1 MAGEESTAETNQP
14 LHVSRRAILGSAGLV
29 AAAFAVPGSAE
40 AALKAITA
48 RASGLDFAI
57 RDRESMQRLSIS
69 FTNATVSGGR
79 IIQDGRTAARMV
91 VDLGPQ
97 HLIEQIVSISRPT
110 TPVNARLAEA
120 SRLAFDLP
128 AAGLP
133 ATREGLLTWLECE
146 PRVTSLAA
154 YPEGENIP
162 ARDVTY
168 RNPNASLTAIEIP
181 WFMVFSPS
189 DESGWEHPLV
199 GPTYD
204 GRTEV
209 WQTRLATRT
218 FDSKG
223 DPTGYDHSSDTMRVI
238 WLRDSTGA
246 QMLRT
251 SPSGIATG
259 PLKKNYP
266 FPMRP
271 NPQDRSDIGR
281 LTGMTSNAA
290 GTAAV
295 KGGVA
300 DPVEVDLTLSALGG
314 TMRALGEWDEP
325 GVSSLTSWQQR
336 VWDGRDTYIRTTRV
350 GYVYP
355 FAVPATLIEE
365 VTREFASD
373 RAGTVRAF
381 ERLTQRIVINAPN
394 IDLDDANGMPSD
406 GRGTPFSRI
415 RFRTLSTPPITGVA
429 TPLRGEWKTCK
440 VFVPLLDSGEPFA
453 FTVTGIDRAGRSIT
467 FDTPV
472 LFAEDKAVNIKRA
485 NFTKTGAQAL
495 RNYFNG
501 LPESQRRAQ
510 MRGVY
515 IAFADDGGVE
525 GSTSMPTISLD
536 WHLEL
541 GTPSGSASD
550 LARERRPYSFPKMER
565 ASVNADGPSAMAGN
579 SQSVNVSFPSVYLSG
594 GIGSTDLGIYL
605 EGIGSQSV
613 GADAQ
618 RGGGISAP
626 SMGVAG
632 IGRVTGVLPSNGS
645 SGFPS
650 DWTTGGMPKINP
662 ASMLD
667 GFTLFGGISLADLLP
682 DPIDMLQSDGAGG
695 WRPNP
700 KAPAFA
706 TDRSF
711 DVDLPDVPTEVFV
724 HYEWRPEL
732 RPFNPL
738 LPEADRADFY
748 ILVEAKASATELD
761 AYWKAEGALTNLKI
775 VFFGS
780 KAFAYV
786 ILDRIG
792 FSAGSGRASDMQVEI
807 GEIVFGDALAFL
819 EKMARFLAFGS
830 GNGPILNI
838 DARSITTG
846 FSLEVPSIGLGAMT
860 LSGLATRVAINLP
873 FGEDPVRFELGF
885 STPDDPFAVTVMG
898 IGGGGWFGLD
908 IGLDG
913 VEYMNI
919 GVAIKA
925 ALEIDL
931 GVASGGVSCTVGLQY
946 EISGRGSTTEMALTA
961 FVCIKGRV
969 EVLGIVT
976 LAIELCLGMTL
987 QIPSSPGDPVKLVGQ
1002 ATCTVKVKVCG
1013 IKKSVSITMRRTI
1026 TGSPK
1031 PAVPSAR
1038 RGQARAAA
1046 EPALEPEPTPI
1057 TFADVMDQAD
1067 WTDWCGAFA

>member
-1 MAGEESTAETNQP
+1 MADEESTEATSTP
-14 LHVSRRAILGSAGLV
+14 YTVSRRAVLGGAGLV
-29 AAAFAVPGSAE
+29 AAALAVPGSAD
-40 AALKAITA
+40 AALRAITS
-48 RASGLDFAI
+48 RAGGLDFAI

-69 FTNATVSGGR
+69 FTNATISGGQ
-79 IIQDGRTAARMV
+79 IVQDGRTAARMV

-97 HLIEQIVSISRPT
+97 HLIEQIATNSRQS
-110 TPVNARLAEA
+110 TPVGARLAEA

-133 ATREGLLTWLECE
+133 ATRAGLLTWLECE

-162 ARDVTY
+162 ARDVVY
-168 RNPNASLTAIEIP
+168 RNPNSSLTAIEIP

-199 GPTYD
+199 GSTKD

-218 FDSKG
+218 FDSAG
-223 DPTGYDHSSDTMRVI
+223 NPTGYDHSSDTMRVI

-246 QMLRT
+246 KMLRV
-251 SPSGIATG
+251 SPTGIATRKAR
-259 PLKKNYP
+259 PNYP
-266 FPMRP
+266 FEMRP
-271 NPQDRSDIGR
+271 NPHDRSDIGR

-314 TMRALGEWDEP
+314 TMRALGEWNEP

-336 VWDGRDTYIRTTRV
+336 VWDGRDTYIRTTRR
-350 GYVYP
+350 GFVYP
-355 FAVPATLIEE
+355 FAVPATLVEE
-365 VTREFASD
+365 VTREFKAD
-373 RAGTVRAF
+373 KAGTVRAF
-381 ERLTQRIVINAPN
+381 ERLTQRVVINTPT
-394 IDLDDANGMPSD
+394 IDLDGADGVPSD
-406 GRGTPFSRI
+406 GRGTPFGRI
-415 RFRTLSTPPITGVA
+415 RFRTLSTPPITGLG
-429 TPLRGEWKTCK
+429 TPLGGQWLGCT
-440 VFVPLLDSGEPFA
+440 VFTPLIDSGEPFA
-453 FTVTGIDRAGRSIT
+453 FTVTGIDRAGRPIT
-467 FDTPV
+467 FETPV
-472 LFAEDKAVNIKRA
+472 LFAEDKAVGTNRA

-495 RNYFNG
+495 KNYFNG
-501 LPESQRRAQ
+501 LPEIQRRAQ
-510 MRGVY
+510 MRGTYV
-515 IAFADDGGVE
+515 AFAVDGGVD

-536 WHLEL
+536 WHLDL
-541 GTPSGSASD
+541 GNPSGSSSD

-565 ASVNADGPSAMAGN
+565 ASINVDGVSAMAGDAQN
-579 SQSVNVSFPSVYLSG
+579 VDVSFPSVYLSG

-605 EGIGSQSV
+605 EGIGSQSL

-626 SMGVAG
+626 SMGVSG
-632 IGRVTGVLPSNGS
+632 FGRVTGALPGAPGDLPSLGS
-645 SGFPS
+645 L
-650 DWTTGGMPKINP
+650 PKINP
-662 ASMLD
+662 ATMLH

-711 DVDLPDVPTEVFV
+711 DPDLPDIPTEVFV

-732 RPFNPL
+732 KPFNPL
-738 LPEADRADFY
+738 LPDADKADFY
-748 ILVEAKASATELD
+748 ILVEAKASATDAE

-780 KAFAYV
+780 KVFAYV

-819 EKMARFLAFGS
+819 SKMARFLAFGS

-846 FSLEVPSIGLGAMT
+846 FSLEVPSVGLGAVN

-885 STPDDPFAVTVMG
+885 SAPDDPFAVTVMG

-931 GVASGGVSCTVGLQY
+931 GVASGGVSCTIGLQY
-946 EISGRGSTTEMALTA
+946 EISGRGANTEMALTA

-976 LAIELCLGMTL
+976 LAIELCLGLTL
-987 QIPSSPGDPVKLVGQ
+987 QLPSSSGDPVKLVGQ

-1026 TGSPK
+1026 TGSPL
-1031 PAVPSAR
+1031 PAEPSAR
-1038 RGQARAAA
+1038 RGDARAAVA
-1046 EPALEPEPTPI
+1046 PAATEPTPI

-1067 WTDWCGAFA
+1067 WTEWCGAFA

>member
-1 MAGEESTAETNQP
+1 MADEESTTDGPIQ
-14 LHVSRRAILGSAGLV
+14 VSRRAILGGAGLV
-29 AAAFAVPGSAE
+29 AAALAVPGSAE
-40 AALKAITA
+40 AALRAISA
-48 RASGLDFAI
+48 RAGTLDFAI
-57 RDRESMQRLSIS
+57 RDRESMQRLTVS
-69 FTNATVSGGR
+69 FTNARISGGR
-79 IIQDGRTAARMV
+79 IVADGRTPAIMV

-97 HLIEQIVSISRPT
+97 HLIEQISTTTRQS
-110 TPVNARLAEA
+110 TPVGARLAQA
-120 SRLAFDLP
+120 SRLAFTLP
-128 AAGLP
+128 SAGLP

-146 PRVTSLAA
+146 PRVGSLAA
-154 YPEGENIP
+154 YPQDERIP
-162 ARDVTY
+162 STDVVY
-168 RNPNASLTAIEIP
+168 RNPASTSTAIEIP
-181 WFMVFSPS
+181 WFMVMAPS

-199 GPTYD
+199 GTTHD

-209 WQTRLATRT
+209 WQTRLTTRT

-223 DPTGYDHSSDTMRVI
+223 DPTGYDHSGDTVRVI
-238 WLRDSTGA
+238 WLRDRNA
-246 QMLRT
+246 AKMLRT
-251 SPSGIATG
+251 TPSNIV
-259 PLKKNYP
+259 KKPGLPNYP
-266 FPMRP
+266 FEMRP

-295 KGGVA
+295 KGGLA
-300 DPVEVDLTLSALGG
+300 DPVDVDLTLSALGG
-314 TMRALGEWDEP
+314 TMRALGEWNEP
-325 GVSSLTSWQQR
+325 GVASLTSWQQR
-336 VWDGRDTYIRTTRV
+336 SWDGRDTYIRTTSV
-350 GYVYP
+350 GFVYP
-355 FAVPATLIEE
+355 FAVPATLVEE
-365 VTREFASD
+365 VTREFLAD
-373 RAGTVRAF
+373 RSGTVRAF
-381 ERLTQRIVINAPN
+381 ERLTQRIIINTPS
-394 IDLDDANGMPSD
+394 IDLDAASGVPSS
-406 GRGTPFSRI
+406 GRGTPFRRI
-415 RFRTLSTPPITGVA
+415 RFRTLASPAVTGAA
-429 TPLRGEWKTCK
+429 TPLGGQWRGCT
-440 VFVPLLDSGEPFA
+440 VFVPQAASGDPFT
-453 FTVTGIDRAGRSIT
+453 FTVTGIDRAGRAIT

-472 LFAEDKAVNIKRA
+472 LFAEDKAVNRKRA
-485 NFTKTGAQAL
+485 NFTRTGAQAL

-501 LPESQRRAQ
+501 LPENQRRAQ

-515 IAFADDGGVE
+515 IAFADDGGVD
-525 GSTSMPTISLD
+525 GSTSMPTVSLD
-536 WHLEL
+536 WYLEL

-579 SQSVNVSFPSVYLSG
+579 SQSVNVSFPSVYLSS

-626 SMGVAG
+626 SMGVSG
-632 IGRVTGVLPSNGS
+632 FGRVTGALPGVPGDLPSLS
-645 SGFPS
+645 VA
-650 DWTTGGMPKINP
+650 TPKINP
-662 ASMLD
+662 ASMLR

-682 DPIDMLQSDGAGG
+682 DPIDMLQRNPSTGAYE
-695 WRPNP
+695 PNP

-711 DVDLPDVPTEVFV
+711 NGDLPDIPTEVFV

-732 RPFNPL
+732 RPLNPL
-738 LPEADRADFY
+738 LPEANRADFY
-748 ILVEAKASATELD
+748 ILVEAKASATNAE

-885 STPDDPFAVTVMG
+885 SAPDDPFAVTVMG

-1002 ATCTVKVKVCG
+1002 AACTVKVKVCG

-1031 PAVPSAR
+1031 PTVPSAR
-1038 RGQARAAA
+1038 RGQARAAV